1 MCHQWLRDSI
11 TKKME
16 HFMSKLF
23 NYNSIYAPYF
33 KSFIKMKK
41 DKGYNVLRTEW
52 IFLEF
57 DKFFSSIEAK
67 ELYITMNVIE
77 QWRNTRINDTQRTI
91 YTKYSVW
98 SQFCKYMCH
107 LGHECYIPRLP
118 KSTGKNSFTL
128 FLPVDFG
135 SRGM

>member
-77 QWRNTRINDTQRTI
+77 QWRIPASMTHSELFIQNIPSGPN
-91 YTKYSVW
+91 SV
-98 SQFCKYMCH
+98 
-107 LGHECYIPRLP
+107 
-118 KSTGKNSFTL
+118 N
-128 FLPVDFG
+128 
-135 SRGM
+135 